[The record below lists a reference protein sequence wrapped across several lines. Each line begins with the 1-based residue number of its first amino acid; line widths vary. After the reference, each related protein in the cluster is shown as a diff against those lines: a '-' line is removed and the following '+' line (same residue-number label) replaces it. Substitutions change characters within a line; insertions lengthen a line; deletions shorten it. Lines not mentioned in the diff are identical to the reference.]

1 MKNIISNIKTSTFLA
16 PFNVGLSSHALRMT
30 IILMQK
36 DRDII
41 KVKADIMSAVEEL
54 ITLTEPID
62 K

>member
-1 MKNIISNIKTSTFLA
+1 MKNIISSIKTSTFLA
-16 PFNVGLSSHALRMT
+16 PFNVGLSSYSLRMT
-30 IILMQK
+30 VILMQK

>member
-1 MKNIISNIKTSTFLA
+1 MKNIISSIKTSTFLA

-30 IILMQK
+30 IILMQR
-36 DRDII
+36 DRDIV

>member
-1 MKNIISNIKTSTFLA
+1 MKNIISSIKTSTFLA
-16 PFNVGLSSHALRMT
+16 PFNRGLSSHALRMT
-30 IILMQK
+30 VILMQD

-41 KVKADIMSAVEEL
+41 KVKADIMSAIEEL